1 MEIGPLIIIHFP
13 NDAVSGRRPQPS
25 NRRKHLQKMCQHPGG
40 HCPAPPRISRVRS
53 IPASHQLQQNR
64 PLRLGAKNSLDVPS
78 DFEED
83 HIPIPVNRAGKRITL
98 VGCSCLDGTV
108 RKSIVVIPRH
118 TVGND
123 LSYWGC
129 QIRIVTS
136 AISRTGLSPRTFRD
150 MDLGNFLQELKC
162 KSHRIL
168 RASNFDHLRLH
179 CPRCGLLL

>member
-1 MEIGPLIIIHFP
+1 MEYYSLLQLTIEEVPTAVIWNMDEIGHS
-13 NDAVSGRRPQPS
+13 DGAE
-25 NRRKHLQKMCQHPGG
+25 
-40 HCPAPPRISRVRS
+40 A
-53 IPASHQLQQNR
+53 HQELVY
-64 PLRLGAKNSLDVPS
+64 VPS

-83 HIPIPVNRAGKRITL
+83 HIPIPVNRAEKRITL
-98 VGCSCLDGTV
+98 VGCICLDGTV
-108 RKSIVVIPRH
+108 RKSLVVIPRH

-150 MDLGNFLQELKC
+150 MGLGHFLQELKC